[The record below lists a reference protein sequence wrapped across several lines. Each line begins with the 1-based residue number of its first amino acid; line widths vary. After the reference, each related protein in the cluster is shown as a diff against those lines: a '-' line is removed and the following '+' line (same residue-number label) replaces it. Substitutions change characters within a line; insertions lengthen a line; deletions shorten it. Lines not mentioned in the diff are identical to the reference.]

1 MAPPAVLKLDLPY
14 YNREQL
20 AAAAGVSLATVKNR
34 LAAGDIAYDAE
45 IVGKVCFS
53 RKAALEFAKAERKR
67 KLLGR
72 GAS

>member
-1 MAPPAVLKLDLPY
+1 MAPPVVLKLDLPY

-34 LAAGDIAYDAE
+34 LAAGDLAYDAE

-53 RKAALEFAKAERKR
+53 RDLALKFCKAEHARKV
-67 KLLGR
+67 KGR
-72 GAS
+72 AS